1 MGYFTDCGLGFIYQ
15 INIRLDKVIIIK
27 RGIYALT
34 KKLGAAGVVKSYNL
48 DFGAADIYAY
58 AGCHKSF
65 LWLVC
70 LFCSCFIAYGR
81 LKSTAI
87 RESNFMSKDETKET
101 KMSFEEAMAGL
112 EEIIRQLE
120 GGKVKLEDAV
130 LAYEKGARLRKICE
144 DKLADAKMK
153 IEKVAF
159 ADDGKPEKLE
169 SFEV

>member
-1 MGYFTDCGLGFIYQ
+1 
-15 INIRLDKVIIIK
+15 
-27 RGIYALT
+27 
-34 KKLGAAGVVKSYNL
+34 
-48 DFGAADIYAY
+48 
-58 AGCHKSF
+58 
-65 LWLVC
+65 
-70 LFCSCFIAYGR
+70 
-81 LKSTAI
+81 
-87 RESNFMSKDETKET
+87 MSKDETKET

-159 ADDGKPEKLE
+159 ADDEKPEKLE